1 MAVYLRY
8 GALAGF
14 TVVLLRT
21 LSLTWS
27 GFFILA
33 YFAAVHALML
43 SLFVVR
49 KGEFLLGKDR
59 ETGNMPLWSYVV
71 WWPFHVVNLATVY
84 GVSTLRKQRGGVDFC
99 TEVVPGWHL
108 GGWYSEV
115 AAGRVSGGVS
125 NIAVVDLTT
134 EFPERLV
141 SEHYCLV
148 PIWDGTAPTVAQ
160 FRRATDFVAEHRR
173 HGRAV
178 VVHCAFG
185 VGRSTTMMIAAMRR
199 LGLCESVD
207 EGLALIRK
215 KRSVCKLNS
224 LMRAALGEW
233 ERELSKLSPS
243 LVGKGAGL
251 K

>member
-1 MAVYLRY
+1 M
-8 GALAGF
+8 
-14 TVVLLRT
+14 VLLRT

-33 YFAAVHALML
+33 YFAAVHMLML
-43 SLFVVR
+43 TLFVLR
-49 KGEFLLGKDR
+49 KGEFMLGKDHA
-59 ETGNMPLWSYVV
+59 TGSLPLWSYIV
-71 WWPFHVVNLATVY
+71 WWPFHAVNLATVY
-84 GVSTLRKQRGGVDFC
+84 SVSTLRKRRGGVDFC

-141 SEHYCLV
+141 SKNYCLV

-160 FRRATDFVAEHRR
+160 FRRATDFLAEHRR
-173 HGRAV
+173 QGRAV

-207 EGLALIRK
+207 EGLALIRR

-224 LMRAALGEW
+224 LMRAALAEW
-233 ERELSKLSPS
+233 EGELSKLADPAAASAS
-243 LVGKGAGL
+243 GAGQKTTLL